1 MNEQLERWLQAFI
14 QTKRRQGMDCKLT
27 PYKTG
32 KLRKYM
38 FEVNGELRN
47 IENYFTKDELQNYK
61 SLHHAKRSAIG
72 LS

>member
-1 MNEQLERWLQAFI
+1 
-14 QTKRRQGMDCKLT
+14 MDCKLT